1 MIGRLFRA
9 DMHLTF
15 DLADPLPAVAMHLRI
30 WKNVIRQARSMFQRL
45 PAQKD
50 APQLSGLTEH
60 AEQLPMT
67 SAAGAHSNSSNASLT
82 G

>member
-1 MIGRLFRA
+1 MGIIRRLFRA

-30 WKNVIRQARSMFQRL
+30 WKNVIRQARSMFHRL

-50 APQLSGLTEH
+50 APQLSRLTEH
-60 AEQLPMT
+60 AEQPPMT
-67 SAAGAHSNSSNASLT
+67 SAAGAHST
-82 G
+82 QTTHP